1 MIIDNTDNSDYFIYK
16 YNISNEDKKKIR
28 FLSNIYSKNLDKNI
42 FKEKNLWKILYYN
55 GKDYL
60 IDLIDFK
67 LFQNKK
73 LDKNLLN
80 LKEFFSNQESPKFQI
95 KAKTL
100 IEKFN
105 YKEGKELGIKLKEIE
120 DFWIENSFKITDQ
133 ELKKIIKN

>member
-1 MIIDNTDNSDYFIYK
+1 M
-16 YNISNEDKKKIR
+16 
-28 FLSNIYSKNLDKNI
+28 
-42 FKEKNLWKILYYN
+42 
-55 GKDYL
+55 
-60 IDLIDFK
+60 
-67 LFQNKK
+67 
-73 LDKNLLN
+73 LN